1 MIELN
6 IVSDSPAHTRKIG
19 VLIGRMVQAG
29 DVILLT
35 GRLGSGKTCLTQGI
49 ARGMGIRD
57 YASSP
62 SFVIMRE
69 LYGRVPLYHIDLYRL
84 EGREEISDL
93 GLDDYLY
100 GNGVSVVEWAD
111 NGMSLLPLENLLIE
125 LSYCEGSRRNIR
137 FIPHGEHYEV
147 MLAQLENICD
157 GTGKNSG

>member
-1 MIELN
+1 MAELN
-6 IVSDSPAHTRKIG
+6 MISDSSVHTRKIG
-19 VLIGRMVQAG
+19 TLIGRMVRPG

-69 LYGRVPLYHIDLYRL
+69 LYGRFPLYHMDLYRL
-84 EGREEISDL
+84 ECREEISDL

-111 NGMSLLPLENLLIE
+111 NGLSLLPVENLLIE
-125 LSYCEGSRRNIR
+125 MSYCEGSQRNICL
-137 FIPHGEHYEV
+137 IPHGSHYEE
-147 MLAQLENICD
+147 MLARLKGIYD
-157 GTGKNSG
+157 GTGRNSG

>member
-1 MIELN
+1 MAELN
-6 IVSDSPAHTRKIG
+6 IFSDSPANTRKIG
-19 VLIGRMVQAG
+19 TLIGRMVQAG

-69 LYGRVPLYHIDLYRL
+69 LYGRFPLYHIDLYRL
-84 EGREEISDL
+84 ECREEISDL

-100 GNGVSVVEWAD
+100 GSGVSVVEWAD
-111 NGMSLLPLENLLIE
+111 NGMSLLPVENLLIE
-125 LSYCEGSRRNIR
+125 LSYCEGSRRDIR
-137 FIPHGEHYEV
+137 LIPHGGHYKE
-147 MLAQLENICD
+147 MLAHLNGICG
-157 GTGKNSG
+157 GTGRDSG

>member
-1 MIELN
+1 LAELN
-6 IVSDSPAHTRKIG
+6 IFSDSPANTRKIG
-19 VLIGRMVQAG
+19 TLIGRMVQAG

-69 LYGRVPLYHIDLYRL
+69 LYGRFPLYHIDLYRL
-84 EGREEISDL
+84 ECREEIDDL
-93 GLDDYLY
+93 GLADYLN
-100 GNGVSVVEWAD
+100 GSGVSVVEWAD
-111 NGMSLLPLENLLIE
+111 NGMSLLPAENLLIE

-137 FIPHGEHYEV
+137 LTSHGGHYKE
-147 MLAQLENICD
+147 MLAHLNGIY
-157 GTGKNSG
+157 GRGRKK